1 MGSFSHLCIVLVY
14 SCHKQRPPPPALL
27 RRTVLTLAS
36 RGQSGHAAFLFCG
49 LRRVRQKHRE
59 VHRTEMESG
68 MKKGWMSQTFLDNIA
83 EPVLDKESCWLHQLS
98 CRVVCRLRV
107 CHPLFVANRWW
118 DLKKKDVHTQQK
130 KSKRKTKTHC
140 NSRFVPK
147 DIQNTR
153 GCTHTP
159 PQSTRTLTFT
169 DTAPESN
176 FLKHDAT
183 KKPQPNRVFPCHVPF
198 FFF

>member
-1 MGSFSHLCIVLVY
+1 MGSFSHLCIVFVC

-118 DLKKKDVHTQQK
+118 EKKKRRTHSTKKKKASEKQKHTAIPVLFQK
-130 KSKRKTKTHC
+130 I
-140 NSRFVPK
+140 F
-147 DIQNTR
+147 
-153 GCTHTP
+153 
-159 PQSTRTLTFT
+159 RTLVVALT
-169 DTAPESN
+169 PLHSQLEHSPSPIQH
-176 FLKHDAT
+176 LKAI
-183 KKPQPNRVFPCHVPF
+183 F
-198 FFF
+198 